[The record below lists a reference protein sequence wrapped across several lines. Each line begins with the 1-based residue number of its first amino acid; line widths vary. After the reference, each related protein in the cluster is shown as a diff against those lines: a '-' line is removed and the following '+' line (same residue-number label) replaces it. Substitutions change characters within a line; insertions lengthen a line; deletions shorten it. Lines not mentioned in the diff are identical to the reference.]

1 MVIFH
6 STLNKTKLK
15 IQLHY
20 WMQSYFGGICCKNKR
35 SKKQKSPLKRGQR
48 KQKQM
53 LYVTQ
58 KNNPEIVFLKSR
70 SNEGRRRY
78 RINGKTTAHIS
89 CRHNNRIDR
98 TQNTN
103 EENGRQPA
111 WKGRNREKLYIKL
124 SKPFS

>member
-1 MVIFH
+1 
-6 STLNKTKLK
+6 
-15 IQLHY
+15 
-20 WMQSYFGGICCKNKR
+20 MQSCFGGICCRNNRNKG
-35 SKKQKSPLKRGQR
+35 QESPLKRGQR

-78 RINGKTTAHIS
+78 RINGKATVHIP

-103 EENGRQPA
+103 EENGRQA
-111 WKGRNREKLYIKL
+111 TWKGRSGTKLYTKL
-124 SKPFS
+124 SMPFC